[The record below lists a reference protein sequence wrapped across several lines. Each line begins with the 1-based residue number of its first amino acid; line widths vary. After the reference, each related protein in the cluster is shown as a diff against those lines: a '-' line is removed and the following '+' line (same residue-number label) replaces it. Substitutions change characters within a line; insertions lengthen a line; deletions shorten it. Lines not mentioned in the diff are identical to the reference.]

1 MHDEA
6 LAGYRQAFLAAVA
19 DVETSLSQIRN
30 YATQSSAQQRAHSS
44 AERASQLAKT
54 RYEAGTSPYLDV
66 IEANRTVLTIQRSTI
81 QTAGQRLAATV
92 SLVKAIGGGW
102 EQSQPVIMPEV
113 TPDPALRSVPEK
125 PGFFSK
131 MKGIFKSKG

>member
-1 MHDEA
+1 
-6 LAGYRQAFLAAVA
+6 VA

-30 YATQSSAQQRAHSS
+30 YATQSSAQQRARSS

-66 IEANRTVLTIQRSTI
+66 IEANRTVLTIQRGTI

-113 TPDPALRSVPEK
+113 IPDPAARANGDLDK
-125 PGFFSK
+125 PGFFTK
-131 MKGIFKSKG
+131 MKGIFKTKATATN